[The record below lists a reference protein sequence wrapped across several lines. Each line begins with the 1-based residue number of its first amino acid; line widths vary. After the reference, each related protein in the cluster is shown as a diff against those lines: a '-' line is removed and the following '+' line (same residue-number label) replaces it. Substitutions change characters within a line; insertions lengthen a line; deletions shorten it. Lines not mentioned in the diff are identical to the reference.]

1 LIAHAPQ
8 RGVWAT
14 NWPHVNQKVR
24 IDEDVLV
31 DRIRDWAGDETS
43 LRRILVDAPREIFG
57 F

>member
-1 LIAHAPQ
+1 
-8 RGVWAT
+8 
-14 NWPHVNQKVR
+14 VR